1 MIRGID
7 RFVEHEGRRYLVEC
21 EDLGTR
27 KRRFEVR
34 VLEQGEVL
42 WTRSFS
48 YEVPP
53 RGARHSLREV
63 MERVYWTTRAAI
75 ARGRFA

>member
-27 KRRFEVR
+27 QRRFEVR
-34 VLEQGEVL
+34 VLEEGAIL
-42 WTRSFS
+42 WSRSFT
-48 YEVPP
+48 YEVP
-53 RGARHSLREV
+53 ARSSGRTLREV
-63 MERVYWTTRAAI
+63 MEKVFWVTRAAI